1 MIARPYDMIAYSP
14 AVSTAAI
21 PTAIRFSAENTSGES
36 YEGAPALL
44 HARHREGGVPGF
56 RQLLRPDDPDRVAGR
71 VLHHHVRRD
80 DLPVRGEP
88 YDAAGQQR
96 VPHHEL
102 REDVA
107 HGRPVEALRLPDRLE
122 EHPRGVVGERLE
134 PIGNLVVLPHVLL
147 GEQLRGRV
155 LERGGPPHRGDQ
167 VVRAGPER
175 LPAFLVR
182 PPTTVGDELVADAK
196 LEILAVHR
204 DEGPQ
209 V

>member
-14 AVSTAAI
+14 AVNAAAI
-21 PTAIRFSAENTSGES
+21 ATAIRFSAESTSGES

-88 YDAAGQQR
+88 NDAAGQQR

-107 HGRPVEALRLPDRLE
+107 HGRPVEGLRVLDRQE
-122 EHPRGVVGERLE
+122 EDPGGAIGERLE
-134 PIGNLVVLPHVLL
+134 PSGNLVGRPHVPP
-147 GEQLRGRV
+147 GE
-155 LERGGPPHRGDQ
+155 
-167 VVRAGPER
+167 
-175 LPAFLVR
+175 
-182 PPTTVGDELVADAK
+182 
-196 LEILAVHR
+196 
-204 DEGPQ
+204 
-209 V
+209 